1 MCLYDGGS
9 GVGGSSNLCVS
20 MKVAVVWVGPA
31 ICECVSMVAAVR
43 VGPAMCL
50 CDDCSG
56 ACGSSNL

>member
-9 GVGGSSNLCVS
+9 GVGGSSNVCVS
-20 MKVAVVWVGPA
+20 MMVAVVWVGPA
-31 ICECVSMVAAVR
+31 ICVSMVAAAR

-50 CDDCSG
+50 YDGGSG